1 MSIKQSILRT
11 FVLGAIA
18 ASATLVAKADPLDFT
33 LTGQGT
39 DITFTLD
46 SNPMPS
52 SYSKKDGY
60 FQINDVTLDVNGM
73 TTTEDLQFYKGGE
86 VFGGGVFAP
95 DLFDLYGKQLFT
107 GTLWDP
113 TFKTGT
119 FTLTSNGDSESWCN
133 DNSYKLSIVDPT
145 SVTPEPS
152 SMLLLATGM
161 FGLLG
166 AAVAKRSVA

>member
-39 DITFTLD
+39 DINFTLD
-46 SNPMPS
+46 SNPILS
-52 SYSKKDGY
+52 SFSKSDGY

-73 TTTEDLQFYKGGE
+73 TTTEDLQFYKRGKDY
-86 VFGGGVFAP
+86 GGGMYAQ
-95 DLFDLYGKQLFT
+95 DLFNLYGKQLFK
-107 GTLWDP
+107 GKLWDP
-113 TFKTGT
+113 TFKTGD